1 MEIWHATYVVL
12 QRRFESRP
20 ISDALF
26 LFGPAEG
33 ALVVPFHVRCSLALA
48 LPVARRQ
55 RVAVGTFDSPPP
67 NLLTC
72 RVTGFMKRCAPR
84 APNTPLPSPGTPIA
98 CSSVPCTYV
107 APASRAMTRRP
118 LVESSGQWDLG
129 VCPVTAHS
137 CAAQTDVP
145 LCPFDSKRTALER
158 PPNRSAPAPDGFAG
172 KLALPIQAQLGRRGH
187 GGLWGAGLKELLALP
202 SLDRRRR
209 CARRGRGAA
218 AIAARGRRGTEAQV
232 GLALWAGVRYG
243 ARRTRRVQRR
253 VRATMMPCAMACP
266 AAHQRAV
273 PRCRWIDAPLGLSTA
288 RSARSGPRL
297 CCASPQPGQQLH
309 MCACWLLARMR
320 ARAGGV

>member
-1 MEIWHATYVVL
+1 
-12 QRRFESRP
+12 
-20 ISDALF
+20 
-26 LFGPAEG
+26 
-33 ALVVPFHVRCSLALA
+33 
-48 LPVARRQ
+48 
-55 RVAVGTFDSPPP
+55 
-67 NLLTC
+67 
-72 RVTGFMKRCAPR
+72 MKRCAPR

-253 VRATMMPCAMACP
+253 VRATMMPSAMACP

-297 CCASPQPGQQLH
+297 CCASPQPRPAVTYVCVLAPGADARTRRRRLTPPEPLSPPPSAGNALIWCPRGGGAPPGEGYVQPHQQEEGQAVH
-309 MCACWLLARMR
+309 PHGPRHGR
-320 ARAGGV
+320 KR